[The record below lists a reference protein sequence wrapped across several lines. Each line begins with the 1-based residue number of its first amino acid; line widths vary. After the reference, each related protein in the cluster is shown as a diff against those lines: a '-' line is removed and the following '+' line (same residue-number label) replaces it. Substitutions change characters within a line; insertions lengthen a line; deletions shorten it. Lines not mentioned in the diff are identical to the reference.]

1 MPTEAEWE
9 YACRAATITPF
20 NTGGNLTTDE
30 ANYDGNYPYNQNRK
44 GQYRESTVA
53 VDSFAPNAWGL
64 YNMHGN
70 VWEWCSDWY
79 DLDYYAACKAKGVVT
94 NPENTAQGS
103 GRVLRG
109 VSWSSNAGYCRSAYR
124 NDFPPDSGPTMLA
137 SAWFSS
143 RSQLAAHSGFAF

>member
-79 DLDYYAACKAKGVVT
+79 DLDYDAACKAKGVVT